1 MASAAGEAS
10 GASALPFRD
19 VTRSTEARAR
29 DLLGRLTR
37 DERIAMLH
45 QAAPA
50 IEQLGVGEFRTGCE
64 VLHGVAWLG
73 TATVFPQPVGLAAT
87 WDAELLRRVAE
98 VASTEVRAKRAA
110 DPLVS
115 LNAWAPVVNPLRH
128 PAWGRN
134 EEGYSEDPHL
144 TAHLATG
151 YCRGLRGDHER
162 VWRTVPALKHFLGY
176 NNETD
181 RSATSS
187 ELSLR
192 TLHEEELPAFREPI
206 EAGMAGG
213 MMLAYNRVNGA
224 PAHTQPELVDEARS
238 WAPGSLAVVSDA
250 GAPTFVVTIQRAQP
264 DPVHAAAALLR
275 SGVDSFTD
283 DDANAAPTIRNVR
296 GALDAGLISDEDVDR
311 AVLRLLELRV
321 RTGEFDGDDD
331 PYAAGPGAIGP
342 GAIDSPAAR
351 ELAREAAARSVV
363 VLRNEAGALPLRA
376 PASIAVVGP
385 MADAVLTDWY
395 SGTPP
400 YSVGIASALAERYP
414 DAGVDVE
421 TGADTVAL
429 RAASNGRYVVADES
443 GAVVEAA
450 GDESSSGELPG
461 AALLDVTDWGDGILT
476 LRSHASGRLLTGG
489 SWPMRADASRVG
501 GWVVQESF
509 LRHEHADGTW
519 SLLHRGSGRW
529 VRVVREAGL
538 LVAEAVTLAD
548 AERFDARIV
557 RSGLDAVAAAAANA
571 DTVVVAVGNDPH
583 LSGRETEDRPHLRL
597 PESAVAVWRAAR
609 EAAEHAVLAIVSSY
623 PYVLGDADDA
633 ATLVWSSHGGQELGH
648 GIVDVLSGDREP
660 EGRLAQSWPVDESQ
674 PGDLFDYDTL
684 RQQATYR
691 HRPGRAAFAFGH
703 GLTYSTVEYERIELV
718 ETSAAAPAP
727 THRHPALDSAP
738 AEGAAAAGAS
748 RVTARIAVRNLGDRV
763 AAELVQLYALPDPAL
778 PLPTPRRV
786 LVGFAHVRLAPGE
799 TREVELG
806 FALERLAVWDDAVR
820 LDGAP
825 DDWVHAGA
833 LRVQPGGYRIAAG
846 PSSDELPVSE
856 LLRVD

>member
-1 MASAAGEAS
+1 MGETIVETASSGSA
-10 GASALPFRD
+10 GASAGASVPPFRD
-19 VTRSTEARAR
+19 VTRPLEERAR
-29 DLLGRLTR
+29 DLLDRLTR

-50 IEQLGVGEFRTGCE
+50 IERLGIGEFRTGCE

-87 WDAELLRRVAE
+87 WDADLLRRVAE

-115 LNAWAPVVNPLRH
+115 LNAWAPVVNTLRH

-176 NNETD
+176 DNETD

-192 TLHEEELPAFREPI
+192 TLHEEELPAFREPL
-206 EAGMAGG
+206 EAGVAGG
-213 MMLAYNRVNGA
+213 LMLAYNRVNGV
-224 PAHTQPELVDEARS
+224 PAHTQPELVAEARS
-238 WAPGSLAVVSDA
+238 WADGSLAVVSDA
-250 GAPTFVVTIQRAQP
+250 GAPTFLVTIQRAQP

-283 DDANAAPTIRNVR
+283 DDANAEPTIRNVR
-296 GALDAGLISDEDVDR
+296 GALDAGLLIEADVDR

-321 RTGEFDGDDD
+321 RTGEFDGDAD
-331 PYAAGPGAIGP
+331 PYATITAD
-342 GAIDSPAAR
+342 AIDAPGAR
-351 ELAREAAARSVV
+351 ELAREAVGRSVV
-363 VLRNEAGALPLRA
+363 VLRNEAGTLPLRT

-400 YSVGIASALAERYP
+400 YAVGIAAALAERYP
-414 DAGVDVE
+414 DARVE
-421 TGADTVAL
+421 VATGADTVAL
-429 RAASNGRYVVADES
+429 RAASNGRYVVSDAS
-443 GAVVEAA
+443 GAVVEAS
-450 GDESSSGELPG
+450 GDGE
-461 AALLDVTDWGDGILT
+461 ASDARFDVTDWGDGILT

-489 SWPMRADASRVG
+489 AWPMRADATRVG

-529 VRVVREAGL
+529 VRVVRDAGL
-538 LVAEAVTLAD
+538 LVADAVTVAE
-548 AERFDARIV
+548 AERFEARIV
-557 RSGLDAVAAAAANA
+557 RRGLAAVADAAAAADA
-571 DTVVVAVGNDPH
+571 VIVAVGNDPH
-583 LSGRETEDRPHLRL
+583 LAGRETEDRPHLML
-597 PESAVAVWRAAR
+597 PDAAVDVWLAAR
-609 EAAEHAVLAIVSSY
+609 GASEHAVLAIVSSY

-633 ATLVWSSHGGQELGH
+633 ATVVWSSHGGQELGH
-648 GIVDVLSGDREP
+648 GLVDVLSGDREP
-660 EGRLAQSWPVDESQ
+660 EGRLAQSWPADPAQ

-703 GLTYSTVEYERIELV
+703 GLTYSTVAYENVALADASV
-718 ETSAAAPAP
+718 PAPAP
-727 THRHPALDSAP
+727 THRHAP
-738 AEGAAAAGAS
+738 LEAGADAAPGGV
-748 RVTARIAVRNLGDRV
+748 RAVVTVRNAGDRV
-763 AAELVQLYALPDPAL
+763 AEELVQLYALPDPGL
-778 PLPTPRRV
+778 GLPTPRRL
-786 LVGFAHVRLAPGE
+786 LVAFARVRLEPGE
-799 TREVELG
+799 VREV
-806 FALERLAVWDDAVR
+806 ALRFDVERLAVWDGDVR
-820 LDGAP
+820 LDGAT

-833 LRVQPGGYRIAAG
+833 LRVQPGAYRIAAG
-846 PSSDELPVSE
+846 PSSDDLPVSG
-856 LLRVD
+856 LLRVE